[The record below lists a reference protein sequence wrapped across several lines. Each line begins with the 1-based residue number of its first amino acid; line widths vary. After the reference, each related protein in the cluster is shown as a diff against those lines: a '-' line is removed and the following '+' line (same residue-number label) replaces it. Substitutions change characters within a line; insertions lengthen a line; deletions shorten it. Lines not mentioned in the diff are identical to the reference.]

1 MPSSQALYIV
11 AIALLCLVIIIVLLV
26 GLSASSSSCSLRER
40 SMEVEEGASVVGG
53 GGGGKIKVGVCV
65 MEKKVKCGSEVLFSL
80 IFFFLLLLDR
90 CFLLLTNSLGSLYV
104 FFFLSPLGFTMRS
117 SPSVIYSSLWVYRS
131 SQVPWG
137 KFWTDWSRLVNLR

>member
-1 MPSSQALYIV
+1 MSSCFISAPLDILNIFSFQSLFIFLPSSQELYIV

-40 SMEVEEGASVVGG
+40 SMEIEEGASVVGV

-80 IFFFLLLLDR
+80 IFFFCYCSID
-90 CFLLLTNSLGSLYV
+90 V
-104 FFFLSPLGFTMRS
+104 FF
-117 SPSVIYSSLWVYRS
+117 Y
-131 SQVPWG
+131 
-137 KFWTDWSRLVNLR
+137 